1 VTNDKSGAARW
12 NFFAVCAT
20 IVTMRKLF
28 GVCIVSIA
36 VGLWGCGDNNDN
48 SCPKAFTTCGD
59 TCTDTQTD
67 GANCGA
73 CGTVCGAGQ
82 ACSAGACSATCPT
95 GEVVCNAEC
104 VDTQRDSENC
114 GACGSACG
122 DGQVCGAGACSD
134 SCPTGEIACNGQC
147 VDPHRDNSFCGASA
161 DCEGANAGSACGP
174 GSVCNGAGLC
184 AQTCVGGE
192 LVCNGQCVDPDRD
205 NTFCGASTDCE
216 GANAGTT
223 CDSGFV
229 CDGTGTCA
237 LTCDSSRLEC
247 SGSCIDPM
255 TDPNFC
261 GATDCDGGSSGVTC
275 APNEACVAG
284 GCQPLACNVDVA
296 VELDYSGAPVT
307 WTVPDHCFLVR
318 FTVSGAQGGSA
329 TTAGGLGA
337 QVASDVAV
345 NAGETLTIIVGGSPT
360 DGGNGGGG
368 GTFVLRADGSLVIA
382 AGGGGGGA
390 GECCGT
396 EGPGQPGVAAGNG
409 TSGTDGGCD
418 IPAGGMNGQGGLTGT
433 GVDAS
438 TAGAGAGFLSDG
450 TDGVAG
456 MYDDPPSPGQGGK
469 SPADGAAGGT
479 GFTTGGYGGGGGASD
494 NGFWAHGGGGGGGG
508 YSGGSTSCDD
518 LNWTGGGGGGSYNP
532 GQNPIGL
539 DGVQAGNG
547 VVLIGNAN

>member
-1 VTNDKSGAARW
+1 MTDDKSGAARW

-48 SCPKAFTTCGD
+48 SCPKAFTTCGG

-73 CGTVCGAGQ
+73 CGTVCGAGE

-95 GEVVCNAEC
+95 GETVCGAEC
-104 VDTQRDSENC
+104 VDTQRDRDNC

-122 DGQVCGAGACSD
+122 DGQVCSTGACAD
-134 SCPTGEIACNGQC
+134 SCPTGEVACNGQC
-147 VDPHRDNSFCGASA
+147 IDPHRDNSFCGASA

-192 LVCNGQCVDPDRD
+192 LVCNGQCIDPDRD

-261 GATDCDGGSSGVTC
+261 GATDCGGGSTGTAC
-275 APNEACVAG
+275 GPAEACQAG
-284 GCQPLACNVDVA
+284 VCQPLACNVN
-296 VELDYSGAPVT
+296 VEVDYSGAAVT
-307 WTVPDHCFLVR
+307 WIVPATCEALR
-318 FTVSGAQGGSA
+318 ITAAGAQGGSA
-329 TTAGGLGA
+329 STAGGPGA
-337 QVASDVAV
+337 QVTSTVAV
-345 NAGETLTIIVGGSPT
+345 TPGETLTILVGGSPT

-368 GTFVLRADGSLVIA
+368 GTFVLHADGSLVIA

-390 GECCGT
+390 GECCST
-396 EGPGQPGVAAGNG
+396 QGPGQPGVAANDG
-409 TSGTDGGCD
+409 TSATDGGCG
-418 IPAGGMNGQGGLTGT
+418 IPAGGTDGNGGLAA
-433 GVDAS
+433 GVGS
-438 TAGAGAGFLSDG
+438 ISAGAGAGFASDG
-450 TDGVAG
+450 ADGDVDGEPQAF
-456 MYDDPPSPGQGGK
+456 GGK

-479 GFTTGGYGGGGGASD
+479 GFTNGGFGGGGGASN
-494 NGFWAHGGGGGGGG
+494 NGLWVHGAGGGGGG
-508 YSGGSTSCDD
+508 YSGGSTSCNSD
-518 LNWTGGGGGGSYNP
+518 NWTGGGGGGSFNP
-532 GQNPIGL
+532 GADPVGV
-539 DGVQAGNG
+539 DGAQAGNG
-547 VVLIGNAN
+547 VVTIGGVD